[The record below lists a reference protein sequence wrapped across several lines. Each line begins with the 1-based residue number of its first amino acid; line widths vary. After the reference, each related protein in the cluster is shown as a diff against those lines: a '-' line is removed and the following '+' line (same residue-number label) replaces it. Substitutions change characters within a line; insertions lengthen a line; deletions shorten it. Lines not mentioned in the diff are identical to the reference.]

1 MLGLSNDID
10 FGDLLQA
17 GQATEPECLIAV
29 NMAAGENGQ
38 VCMICR
44 LCILNLGKINALIL
58 LAMSSKSHL
67 ILGILML

>member
-44 LCILNLGKINALIL
+44 LCNFSLLCFLI
-58 LAMSSKSHL
+58 SL

>member
-44 LCILNLGKINALIL
+44 LCILNLGKSMSYFSL
-58 LAMSSKSHL
+58 LCFLTSL
-67 ILGILML
+67 ILGILMI